1 MKKATII
8 AFCGIVCLVIGFF
21 IGRSTIKTEA
31 EIKYIPG
38 KTISGSESNNQFE
51 SVKEEIPN
59 KPLLPTK
66 IIEIQYKDTGRIK
79 TITETKYMY
88 QVVDTAAIIED
99 YIKKRTYAIPAF
111 NNTEQ
116 GKLLLYPVVQY
127 NKLTGIDYLFTPMQK
142 QTNTYL
148 QKTWQPF
155 ISASYSTL
163 NYVGIGGGVFYH
175 NLGFEYQY
183 QKSLGSQSNGHLFG
197 VKYKF

>member
-1 MKKATII
+1 MVL
-8 AFCGIVCLVIGFF
+8 CGIVCLIIGFF
-21 IGRSTIKTEA
+21 IGRSTIDSEPKKEY
-31 EIKYIPG
+31 IKG
-38 KTISGSESNNQFE
+38 ETVTGSVSPTQFE
-51 SVKEEIPN
+51 PIKEEKLN

-99 YIKKRTYAIPAF
+99 YIKKRTYAITAF
-111 NNTEQ
+111 DNTEQ

-148 QKTWQPF
+148 QKTWQAF

-163 NYVGIGGGVFYH
+163 NYVGIGGGIFYH

-183 QKSLGSQSNGHLFG
+183 QKSLGIQGNGHLFG
-197 VKYKF
+197 AKYKF

>member
-1 MKKATII
+1 MKKATLIVLS
-8 AFCGIVCLVIGFF
+8 GIVCLIIGFF
-21 IGRSTIKTEA
+21 IGRSTIKTET

-38 KTISGSESNNQFE
+38 KTISGSVSNNQFE

-99 YIKKRTYAIPAF
+99 YIKKRTYAITAF
-111 NNTEQ
+111 DNTEQ

-163 NYVGIGGGVFYH
+163 NYVGIGGGIFYH

-183 QKSLGSQSNGHLFG
+183 QKSLGSQGNGHLFG
-197 VKYKF
+197 VKYGF

>member
-1 MKKATII
+1 MKKII
-8 AFCGIVCLVIGFF
+8 LIVLCGIVCLVIGFF
-21 IGRSTIKTEA
+21 IGRSTIKTET

-38 KTISGSESNNQFE
+38 KTISGSVSNNQFE

-99 YIKKRTYAIPAF
+99 YIKKRTYAITAF
-111 NNTEQ
+111 DNTEQ

-142 QTNTYL
+142 QRNTYL
-148 QKTWQPF
+148 QKIWQPF
-155 ISASYSTL
+155 VSASYSTF
-163 NYVGIGGGVFYH
+163 NYIGVGGGIFYH

-183 QKSLGSQSNGHLFG
+183 QKSLGSQDNGHLFG

>member
-1 MKKATII
+1 MKKATLIVL
-8 AFCGIVCLVIGFF
+8 CGIVCLVIGFF
-21 IGRSTIKTEA
+21 IGRSTIKTET

-38 KTISGSESNNQFE
+38 KTISGSVSNNQFE

-99 YIKKRTYAIPAF
+99 YIKKRTYAITAF
-111 NNTEQ
+111 DNTEQ

-148 QKTWQPF
+148 QKNWQPF

-175 NLGFEYQY
+175 NLGFEYQF
-183 QKSLGSQSNGHLFG
+183 QKSLGSQGNGHLFG
-197 VKYKF
+197 VKYQF

>member
-1 MKKATII
+1 MKKII
-8 AFCGIVCLVIGFF
+8 LKVLCGIVCLVIGFF
-21 IGRSTIKTEA
+21 IGRSTIKTET

-38 KTISGSESNNQFE
+38 KTISGSVSNNQFE

-99 YIKKRTYAIPAF
+99 YIKKRTYAITAF
-111 NNTEQ
+111 DNTEQ

-163 NYVGIGGGVFYH
+163 NYVGIGGGIFYH
-175 NLGFEYQY
+175 NLGLEYQY

-197 VKYKF
+197 AKYKF